1 MDILKLVEEMY
12 ENKKMKDNTIEK
24 SSDLSKEAI
33 VEEEMAAT
41 SQAGNDLK
49 NNFKAEVHEP
59 KDSLEF
65 VKVVVDTLNSGVG
78 FSLAEKKFKMKKLEM
93 RALLKKHNFKYNH
106 LFDVWTDQHE
116 EVLLSK
122 LDEFIKSANI
132 TLFEYA
138 KQKKLNYKELRDRL
152 DNLNGTKAEPVNTT
166 ATTTDSEVNSA
177 MASTEISKPHLPSSP
192 IPLEKQPTAEA
203 PTETKVIS
211 KKATLGDSIIEVPI
225 FIDKDIFHKL
235 NELSFINDTSVSSL
249 VSTIVKDHIKNTMD

>member
-12 ENKKMKDNTIEK
+12 ENKKRKENTNEK
-24 SSDLSKEAI
+24 SSDLQEDSMVEA
-33 VEEEMAAT
+33 EMAAT
-41 SQAGNDLK
+41 FQVSDDSE
-49 NNFKAEVHEP
+49 KAIDAKVNEP

-78 FSLAEKKFKMKKLEM
+78 FSIAEKKFKMKKLEM

-106 LFDVWTDQHE
+106 LFDVWTDQPE

-138 KQKKLNYKELRDRL
+138 KKKKLNYKELRIRL
-152 DNLNGTKAEPVNTT
+152 DNLNGITAETVYS
-166 ATTTDSEVNSA
+166 TTTNSVVNSA
-177 MASTEISKPHLPSSP
+177 MASTEISNPDQPSSP
-192 IPLEKQPTAEA
+192 IPLEVQPTAEA
-203 PTETKVIS
+203 PAETKAIS

-225 FIDKDIFHKL
+225 FIDKGIFHKL
-235 NELSFINDTSVSSL
+235 NELSYINDTSVSSL
-249 VSTIVKDHIKNTMD
+249 VSNIVKDHIKNTMD

>member
-12 ENKKMKDNTIEK
+12 ENKKMKDNTLEK

-33 VEEEMAAT
+33 EEVEMAAT
-41 SQAGNDLK
+41 DQDSNDNEK
-49 NNFKAEVHEP
+49 VIDAKVHEP

-78 FSLAEKKFKMKKLEM
+78 FSIAEKKFKMKKLEM
-93 RALLKKHNFKYNH
+93 RALLKKHHFKYNH
-106 LFDVWTDQHE
+106 LFDVWTDQPE

-138 KQKKLNYKELRDRL
+138 KKKKLNYKELRNRL
-152 DNLNGTKAEPVNTT
+152 DNLNGTTAETVDF
-166 ATTTDSEVNSA
+166 TTDSEVNSA
-177 MASTEISKPHLPSSP
+177 TVSTEISKPDQPSSP

-203 PTETKVIS
+203 PAETKAIL

-225 FIDKDIFHKL
+225 FIDKEIFHKL

-249 VSTIVKDHIKNTMD
+249 VSNIVKDHIKNTMD